1 MLLFDSFWT
10 LFQPSNLIFLGILF
24 GFAFTGLGV
33 RVLGRRLIGLSL
45 LLAVIPSFFPVTQR
59 LANALE
65 TRIAAPTPLPESVD
79 GIIVL
84 GGSVDWGVSQA
95 WKQLSTNG
103 AGERL
108 MAANALAERYPRA
121 KLVFTGI
128 YKDIIPQ
135 EFVPSSTDLALFT
148 GPEYA
153 NREIVFI
160 GDARSTYE
168 EALLSIERVQPRAGE
183 RWMMVT
189 SAWHMPRALE
199 TFRTQ
204 GWSLLPYPA
213 DHKSLQG
220 SSFSP
225 SLDIMGNLDDLDEM
239 VREWG
244 ALIIY
249 NRTGRTE
256 HLLP

>member
-1 MLLFDSFWT
+1 MLPLELFWT
-10 LFQPSNLIFLGILF
+10 LLQPSNLIFLCLLF
-24 GFAFTGLGV
+24 GFGLLGLGAHI
-33 RVLGRRLIGLSL
+33 LGRRIIGLSL
-45 LLAVIPSFFPVTQR
+45 LLAVIPSFFPLTQW
-59 LANALE
+59 LASTLE
-65 TRIAAPTPLPESVD
+65 TRVTVPNPLPESVD
-79 GIIVL
+79 GILVL

-95 WKQLSTNG
+95 WEQLSTNG
-103 AGERL
+103 TGERL
-108 MAANALAERYPRA
+108 MAANALAERYPEA

-128 YKDIIPQ
+128 FKQIIPQ
-135 EFVPSSTDLALFT
+135 EFLATSTDSALFT

-153 NREIVFI
+153 GREIIFI
-160 GDARSTYE
+160 GEARSTYE
-168 EALLSIERVQPRAGE
+168 EALLSIEQLEPRPDE
-183 RWMMVT
+183 RWMIVT

-213 DHKSLQG
+213 DHKSL
-220 SSFSP
+220 SKVRLSP

-256 HLLP
+256 RFLP